1 VDVDSGVHHSHHLPE
16 DRDFPAV
23 HDQVTEANMNTTA
36 LPETRCKRILFCTDF
51 SESADAAFDFAVD
64 AAIRRPGSTL
74 YLLHVI
80 HEPDAQFWKSYIAE
94 VDNIDADAKKAID
107 AKVAASYLSR
117 VPKGMELKV
126 EFRIGPDA
134 ATILEF
140 AKATRIDLI
149 ILGRHGHGSMGKAL
163 FGSVAEKIVRKAG
176 CAVLV
181 VPLDYARRPAA

>member
-1 VDVDSGVHHSHHLPE
+1 
-16 DRDFPAV
+16 
-23 HDQVTEANMNTTA
+23 MNTSS
-36 LPETRCKRILFCTDF
+36 LPETRFKRILFCTDF
-51 SESADAAFDFAVD
+51 SESADAAFDLALDSAV
-64 AAIRRPGSTL
+64 RRPGSTL

-117 VPKGMELKV
+117 VPAGVELKV

-140 AKATRIDLI
+140 AKSTRIDLI
-149 ILGRHGHGSMGKAL
+149 ILGRHGHSSMGKAL
-163 FGSVAEKIVRKAG
+163 FGSVAEKIVRKAE

-181 VPLDYARRPAA
+181 VPLSYAKKAVA